1 MADELQA
8 GADLPAASDGVFEA
22 GGRQMSWP
30 AGSGAGDGLEMA
42 DELAAGADLPAASGG
57 ALAKPGGHLGTCAL
71 SGALGR

>member
-1 MADELQA
+1 MADDLAA
-8 GADLPAASDGVFEA
+8 GADLPAAS
-22 GGRQMSWP
+22 GGLRSWRTP
-30 AGSGAGDGLEMA
+30 MPWRAGSGAGDGLEMA